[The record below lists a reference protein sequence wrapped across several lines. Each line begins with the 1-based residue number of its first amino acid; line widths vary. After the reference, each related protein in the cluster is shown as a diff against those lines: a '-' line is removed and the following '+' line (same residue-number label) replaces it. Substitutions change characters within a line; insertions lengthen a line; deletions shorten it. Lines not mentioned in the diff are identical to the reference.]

1 MKLLF
6 DFLPIAIF
14 FGVYKYTGDMIIAT
28 AVLIPATALQM
39 LYTWIKTHK
48 IEKMQL
54 ITLGLVVVMGG
65 ATVLLKDKTFIQ
77 WKPTVVNWLFAVAFL
92 GSQFIGAKPLVQ
104 RMMESAVEL
113 PKLIWLR
120 LNLAWVIFFVV
131 MGALNL
137 FVAYTM
143 SEETWVNFKLFGM
156 LGLTLVFIVL
166 QGIYLSKHIPEKA
179 EENGGS
185 EPVEQDK

>member
-14 FGVYKYTGDMIIAT
+14 FAVYKYTGDIIIAT
-28 AVLIPATALQM
+28 AILIPATAIQIG
-39 LYTWIKTHK
+39 YTWFRTHK
-48 IEKMQL
+48 VEKMQL
-54 ITLGLVVVMGG
+54 VTLGLVIVLGG
-65 ATVLLKDKTFIQ
+65 ATVLFQDKAFIQ
-77 WKPTVVNWLFAVAFL
+77 WKPTVVNWLFGVAFL

-104 RMMESAVEL
+104 RMMESQIEL
-113 PKLIWLR
+113 TSPIWHR
-120 LNLAWVIFFVV
+120 LSWAWVAFFML

-166 QGIYLSKHIPEKA
+166 QGLYLTRHLKESGD
-179 EENGGS
+179 EN
-185 EPVEQDK
+185 PAND